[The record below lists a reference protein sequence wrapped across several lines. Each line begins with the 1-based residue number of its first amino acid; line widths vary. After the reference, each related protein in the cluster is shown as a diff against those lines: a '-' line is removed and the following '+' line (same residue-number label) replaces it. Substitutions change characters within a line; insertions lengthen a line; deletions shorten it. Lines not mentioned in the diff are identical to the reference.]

1 MADISAIGSALVIDE
16 RVLNRIKEADDK
28 LVSLQETAD
37 ETAKKIG
44 TSFKGMS
51 DSINP
56 FLTAL
61 DNVITKLGSINT
73 AAGNVGNG
81 LSRISTNVGSLGS
94 GASQATQGIV
104 DLVNQLSQIGG
115 KGASGVMQA
124 VYAFQRLQE
133 SMKGSSGMNIAQLT
147 EEINNINTKLTDTEN
162 LLTKSEQDA
171 LVKRRALLQ
180 DELKEQQRT
189 YEERVIAFQSAI
201 DRMTNA
207 QAAYNKKQQ
216 QNKVNTAAQATEK
229 EIEQL
234 EAKFRNMKTPDFGQT
249 YEKIQQLKAELKSVK
264 EEFSST
270 LAKIIE
276 QDNFK
281 AGKTNSA
288 PALKKGEY
296 QEMQHTIGVL
306 GDKERSLQ
314 AEIDVLTE
322 KIKKENAAWREQRQ
336 ALAENIEMLKNLKAY
351 KSDSTSLDEQRSK
364 NTLAEMRQY
373 YKELEVS
380 SRKAVE
386 AERKAAD
393 EADKIAERWRKRM
406 EKISQ
411 STGAYGQQYHNDR
424 QSMYEKLF
432 SAQNTT
438 APMALA
444 NSASAKTLREHTAA
458 IKELQQ
464 ARLNLDTT
472 DKNYKQNLEAVNNA
486 IKQHSKALRDAG
498 VNARSLGGQTS
509 YLSGYVS
516 RLAQRTAVIFS
527 MSAAKGFV
535 EQIAEVRGQ
544 FELSERSL
552 EAILQNKPKADEIFN
567 KTVEL
572 AVKSPFR
579 IKDLVDYTRQ
589 LSAYRIQSDKLY
601 DTTKRLADVSAGLGV
616 DMGRL
621 ILAYGQVKAAAYLR
635 NSEVRQFTEAGINM
649 YGELQSYFK
658 EVKGEAYTTA
668 QIVDM
673 ISKRKVTFE
682 DVEAIFQRMT
692 DKGGTFYN
700 MQEIQAETLQGKIS
714 NLKDAFDVML
724 NDIGKEN
731 QGTFTTMID
740 LANSLLKHWRGFS
753 EILLQVIAGFAGMK
767 LKSMRVFDSIK
778 KAFSSMMTNMKAQT
792 AGFYVKIKTNGWKA
806 AFADTFKSMGAAIKS
821 IGAALKS
828 ISFVAILQGI
838 MEIWSAYSKY
848 SKAIEKANSEYVK
861 ERGYLSGLRDDFN
874 NLTTETNNAADA
886 QKRLT
891 DNTANIEAQRKVLQ
905 TLIDKMNQQGFDI
918 KINVDTLN
926 KEELKTKFE
935 EVSKEYEKFQRDVM
949 TIQKNIAENSAW
961 NAWYTLSDDI
971 NEDAKDY
978 TNAAL
983 DILAKD
989 QDIDN
994 MINQI
999 KNSYDDLSWTS
1010 KQYYKTLAE
1019 GRKEGENDLDY
1030 YQRMVDVINNIRK
1043 FEGARSPLSDAF
1055 NDFAG
1060 KDIIEDFGTLK
1071 DQAKEFENEL
1081 DKVMGYVKEKGYDK
1095 QTIKLLIDRTAADHE
1110 WSQYA
1115 RDMAYKHFDIPLNI
1129 DKKSVM
1135 DDISW
1140 VDLYIADFFKK
1151 KRYGIKLSVT
1161 ELENTAAAD
1170 EWLTKSK
1177 TATEAAKKWKE
1188 VYDQISK
1195 KNDDALP
1202 VSGTLKDMLK
1212 GTLYENQSYISKK
1225 EMLSILKQ
1233 RIKESTAY
1241 SKKAYGVDPFEKEN
1255 NKATKQQAKEQR
1267 DILQERISLIKDM
1280 NSKYNEL
1287 IKTETKEAALSKTRK
1302 YFKEAAQNVGWNA
1315 NNILPDNESAAKQIE
1330 NLGKQYKEISKK
1342 GNAFRV
1348 AADIKLNVSQKEYEK
1363 LKEDIS
1369 RNIDETFSELDLYK
1383 KLKNV
1388 GLSDGIIKNIFGDI
1402 TTSFDDLQ
1410 SRIDDE
1416 FNKYITRA
1424 YEEKYGKDYSKWG
1437 QDVINQYNKELANTS
1452 EYIGNYG
1459 EDVEK
1464 AYKDKTG
1471 KVNEK
1476 IKQDTIDTF
1485 SELTKAYKTQLSD
1498 QLQLDKWYIEER
1510 NKIQTNADLAKD
1522 PKLKEQYQKN
1532 LDKQYKQKS
1541 DENTWKDFTG
1551 KDTYIELFQNVEQ
1564 ASVAAINNM
1573 LGQLE
1578 KLKDALKNLPPDKLK
1593 AIVEQMD
1600 KLKEEKADRYP
1611 FLGIAESINEV
1622 TKAQKEYQKA
1632 KEAYDNGFDA
1642 AQTRTNNAKEKYVE
1656 LLKEATE
1663 IEANNDASQEDKD
1676 AARQR
1681 ATEAQEEYN
1690 KALEKS
1696 ESLQNNHE
1704 KSSQKLSTAW
1714 LRLADRTKKAGTY
1727 ISKCTKNI
1735 AALSQAITGK
1745 ASSGMTKW
1753 ADSIEQ
1759 TVNGLTDA
1767 VKAFKDLKNKAKK
1780 SLGDI
1785 ADKSSDLTSDVGQAA
1800 TKTVDTIETTVEAS
1814 STAMTST
1821 SATAAKA
1828 ISTVEK
1834 ASVILAVISAALQI
1848 ATAIANLFSDESDID
1863 EEIERQERLVSSL
1876 QHSYE
1881 KLKKAM
1887 DDAFKIEDLQ
1897 KYNTQSIDMLEK
1909 QKKAYNEMIQ
1919 AEESRKDPDKSKI
1932 QEWQEKIEDLDD
1944 TIKELKDTMTEE
1956 LGGFGSEANYKAA
1969 AEAFAEA
1976 WVDAFNEG
1984 SDTLEALNDK
1994 FDEYIQNLIT
2004 KQATQRVVGRLLEP
2018 LLKEI
2023 DNAVSKGS
2031 EGGTNGLELTST
2043 ELDKIKKLGSQ
2054 TTEQINKT
2062 LTDLAEVLNFK
2073 GKGSTGLSS
2082 LQQGIQSV
2090 TEETAQALE
2099 SILNSMRYYLAQQQ
2113 ADVRTIRDTL
2123 LERLGNTLTSISQDS
2138 TNSPILVELRL
2149 QTGLLTDIRDTLD
2162 SCVKAGHKQGRSGIK
2177 VFMN

>member
-16 RVLNRIKEADDK
+16 KVLNRIKEADDR
-28 LVSLQETAD
+28 LVSLQKTAD
-37 ETAKKIG
+37 DTAKKIG
-44 TSFKGMS
+44 ASFKGMS
-51 DSINP
+51 DSVNP
-56 FLTAL
+56 FLTSL
-61 DNVITKLGSINT
+61 DSIITKLGNIST
-73 AAGNVGNG
+73 AATNASGG
-81 LSRISTNVGSLGS
+81 LSQVKTNIGNINS
-94 GASQATQGIV
+94 GTTQTTQGIA

-147 EEINNINTKLTDTEN
+147 EAINDIDKKLKDTEN

-171 LVKRRALLQ
+171 LVKRKALLQ

-189 YEERVIAFQSAI
+189 YEERVIAFQKAI
-201 DRMTNA
+201 DKMTSA
-207 QAAYNKKQQ
+207 QAAYNQKQQ
-216 QNKVNTAAQATEK
+216 KNKVNTAAQATEK

-234 EAKFRNMKTPDFGQT
+234 EAKFRNMKAPDFGQT

-276 QDNFK
+276 QDNLK

-314 AEIDVLTE
+314 AEIDALTE

-351 KSDSTSLDEQRSK
+351 KSDSTSLDNQRSQ

-373 YKELEVS
+373 YKELEKTS
-380 SRKAVE
+380 QQALKADIKAVE
-386 AERKAAD
+386 EEEKLAERRKKA
-393 EADKIAERWRKRM
+393 W
-406 EKISQ
+406 EKANQ
-411 STGAYGQQYHNDR
+411 STNTYGQQYHNDR
-424 QSMYEKLF
+424 QKMYEQVF
-432 SAQNTT
+432 SSQNTT
-438 APMALA
+438 TSMALA
-444 NSASAKTLREHTAA
+444 NSSSVKTLREHVAA

-486 IKQHSKALRDAG
+486 IKQHSKVLRDAG
-498 VNARSLGGQTS
+498 VNARSLGEQTS
-509 YLSGYVS
+509 YLSGYIS
-516 RLAQRTAVIFS
+516 RLAQRTAVVFS

-589 LSAYRIQSDKLY
+589 LSAYRIQGDKLY

-635 NSEVRQFTEAGINM
+635 GSEVRQFTEAGINM

-673 ISKRKVTFE
+673 ISKHKVTFE

-731 QGTFTTMID
+731 QGAFTTMID

-767 LKSMRVFDSIK
+767 LKSMGVFDSIK
-778 KAFSSMMTNMKAQT
+778 KAFSSMMTSMKAQT
-792 AGFYVKIKTNGWKA
+792 AGFYVTMRTNGWKA

-821 IGAALKS
+821 MGAALKS

-848 SKAIEKANSEYVK
+848 SEAVEKANSEYVK

-874 NLTTETNNAADA
+874 NLTTETNNAANA

-891 DNTANIEAQRKVLQ
+891 DNTANTEAQRKVLQ

-926 KEELKTKFE
+926 EKELKSKFE

-949 TIQKNIAENSAW
+949 TIQKNVAENSAW

-971 NEDAKDY
+971 NKDAKDY

-1030 YQRMVDVINNIRK
+1030 YQRMVDVINKIRK

-1055 NDFAG
+1055 NDFAD
-1060 KDIIEDFGTLK
+1060 KDVIKDFGTLK
-1071 DQAKEFENEL
+1071 DKAKEFENEL

-1151 KRYGIKLSVT
+1151 KRYGITLAVN
-1161 ELENTAAAD
+1161 EINNTSFAD
-1170 EWLTKSK
+1170 EWLAKSK
-1177 TATEAAKKWKE
+1177 EAAEAAKKLKE

-1195 KNDDALP
+1195 KNNDALP

-1212 GTLYENQSYISKK
+1212 GTLYENQSSISKK
-1225 EMLSILKQ
+1225 EILSILKQ

-1241 SKKAYGVDPFEKEN
+1241 SKKAFGVNPFEKED
-1255 NKATKQQAKEQR
+1255 NKTAKQNAKEQR

-1315 NNILPDNESAAKQIE
+1315 YNILPDDKSAAKQIE

-1363 LKEDIS
+1363 MKEDIS

-1383 KLKNV
+1383 KLKKE
-1388 GLSDGIIKNIFGDI
+1388 GLSDNIIKGIFGDI

-1437 QDVINQYNKELANTS
+1437 QDVIDQYNKELANTS
-1452 EYIGNYG
+1452 AYIGNYG
-1459 EDVEK
+1459 EDVAK
-1464 AYKDKTG
+1464 AYKDKSQ

-1476 IKQDTIDTF
+1476 VKQDTIDTF

-1498 QLQLDKWYIEER
+1498 QLQLDTWYIEER
-1510 NKIQTNADLAKD
+1510 GKIQENENLAKN
-1522 PKLKEQYQKN
+1522 PQLKKQYQNN
-1532 LDKQYKQKS
+1532 LDKQYKQKT

-1551 KDTYIELFQNVEQ
+1551 KDSYIELFQNVEQ
-1564 ASVAAINNM
+1564 VSVVAINNM
-1573 LGQLE
+1573 LAQLE
-1578 KLKDALKNLPPDKLK
+1578 RMKDALKNLPPDKLK

-1600 KLKEEKADRYP
+1600 KLKEEKANRYP
-1611 FLGIAESINEV
+1611 FLGIAESINEI
-1622 TKAQKEYQKA
+1622 TKAQKNYSKA
-1632 KEAYDNGFDA
+1632 KEAYDKGFDE
-1642 AQTRTNNAKEKYVE
+1642 AQTKTNNAYKEYLE
-1656 LLKEATE
+1656 LLKEAKE
-1663 IEANNDASQEDKD
+1663 IEEDDNASKEDKE
-1676 AARQR
+1676 AAKQR
-1681 ATEAQEEYN
+1681 AIEAQEKYN

-1696 ESLQNNHE
+1696 SSLQENYSG
-1704 KSSQKLSTAW
+1704 SSQKLSTAW
-1714 LRLADRTKKAGTY
+1714 LRLADRTKKIGTY
-1727 ISKCTKNI
+1727 ISSCTKNI
-1735 AALSQAITGK
+1735 SALSNALTGK
-1745 ASSGMTKW
+1745 ASSSITKW
-1753 ADSIEQ
+1753 GDAIEQ
-1759 TVNGLTDA
+1759 TVGGLSDA
-1767 VKAFKDLKNKAKK
+1767 VKAFKDLKISAKNN
-1780 SLGDI
+1780 LGDV

-1800 TKTVDTIETTVEAS
+1800 TKTIDTIDKTVEGAAG
-1814 STAMTST
+1814 AMVST
-1821 SATAAKA
+1821 SATASAA
-1828 ISTVEK
+1828 IQTVEK
-1834 ASVILAVISAALQI
+1834 ASVILAIISAALQI
-1848 ATAIANLFSDESDID
+1848 ATAIANLFNDESDID
-1863 EEIERQERLVSSL
+1863 EEIERQERLVNDL

-1881 KLKKAM
+1881 KLKKSM
-1887 DDAFKIEDLQ
+1887 DDAFKIDDLQ
-1897 KYNTQSIDMLEK
+1897 KFNHQSIDALEK
-1909 QKKAYNEMIQ
+1909 QKNAYNAMIK
-1919 AEESRKDPDKSKI
+1919 AEESRKNSDKSKI
-1932 QEWQEKIEDLDD
+1932 QEYKQKIEDLDD
-1944 TIKELKDTMTEE
+1944 TIKELKETMTEE

-1984 SDTLEALNDK
+1984 SDTLDALNDK

-2023 DNAVSKGS
+2023 DNAVSEGS
-2031 EGGTNGLELTST
+2031 EGGSNGLELTST
-2043 ELDKIKKLGSQ
+2043 ELEKIKKLGSQ

-2062 LTDLAEVLNFK
+2062 LTDLANVLNFK
-2073 GKGSTGLSS
+2073 GSGSTSLSS

-2090 TEETAQALE
+2090 SEATAQALE

-2123 LERLGNTLTSISQDS
+2123 LERLGNTITSVTQDTAS
-2138 TNSPILVELRL
+2138 SPILVELRL
-2149 QTGLLTDIRDTLD
+2149 HTGLLTDIRDTLD
-2162 SCVKAGHKQGRSGIK
+2162 ACVKTGHKQGRSGIK

>member
-28 LVSLQETAD
+28 LVSLQKTAD

-56 FLTAL
+56 FLAAL

-73 AAGNVGNG
+73 AASNAGSG
-81 LSRISTNVGSLGS
+81 LSRINTNVGNLGS
-94 GASQATQGIV
+94 GVSQATQGIV

-180 DELKEQQRT
+180 NELKEQQRT

-234 EAKFRNMKTPDFGQT
+234 EAKFRNMKAPDFGQT

-296 QEMQHTIGVL
+296 QEMQHSIGVL

-314 AEIDVLTE
+314 AEIDALTE
-322 KIKKENAAWREQRQ
+322 KIKKENAVWREQRQ

-444 NSASAKTLREHTAA
+444 NSASAKTLREHTAT

-498 VNARSLGGQTS
+498 VNARSLGEQTS

-516 RLAQRTAVIFS
+516 RLAQRTAVMFS

-635 NSEVRQFTEAGINM
+635 GSEVRQFTEAGINM

-673 ISKRKVTFE
+673 ISKRKVTFK

-767 LKSMRVFDSIK
+767 LKSMGVFESIK
-778 KAFSSMMTNMKAQT
+778 KAFSSMMTSMKAQT
-792 AGFYVKIKTNGWKA
+792 AGFYVTMRTNGWKA

-821 IGAALKS
+821 MGAALKS
-828 ISFVAILQGI
+828 ISFVAILQGL

-848 SKAIEKANSEYVK
+848 SEAIEKANSEYVK
-861 ERGYLSGLRDDFN
+861 EMGYLSGLRDDFN

-891 DNTANIEAQRKVLQ
+891 NNTANLKAQRTVLQ

-926 KEELKTKFE
+926 EKELKNKFE

-994 MINQI
+994 MINKI
-999 KNSYDDLSWTS
+999 KASYDDLNATS
-1010 KQYYKTLAE
+1010 KEYYKILAA
-1019 GRKEGENDLDY
+1019 GRKEGESDLDY
-1030 YQRMVDVINNIRK
+1030 YQRMVDAINNISK
-1043 FEGARSPLSDAF
+1043 AEGARSSLSDDF
-1055 NDFAG
+1055 DDFAD
-1060 KDIIEDFGTLK
+1060 KDIIEQFGTLK

-1081 DKVMGYVKEKGYDK
+1081 DKVMGYVKQKGYDK

-1115 RDMAYKHFDIPLNI
+1115 KEMAYKHFDIPLNV

-1135 DDISW
+1135 DEMSW

-1151 KRYGIKLSVT
+1151 KRYGIKLSVN
-1161 ELENTAAAD
+1161 EIENTSAAD
-1170 EWLTKSK
+1170 EWLAKSK
-1177 TATEAAKKWKE
+1177 EAAEAAKKWKE

-1195 KNDDALP
+1195 KNGDAFP
-1202 VSGTLKDMLK
+1202 VSGTLKDILK
-1212 GTLYENQSYISKK
+1212 GTMYENQNSISKR
-1225 EMLSILKQ
+1225 EILAILKQ
-1233 RIKESTAY
+1233 RIKESTEY
-1241 SKKAYGVDPFEKEN
+1241 SKKAFGVNPFEKED
-1255 NKATKQQAKEQR
+1255 NKAAKQNAKEQR

-1302 YFKEAAQNVGWNA
+1302 YFKEAAQNVGWSA
-1315 NNILPDNESAAKQIE
+1315 SNILPDDNHAARQIE
-1330 NLGKQYKEISKK
+1330 NLAKQYKEVSKK
-1342 GNAFRV
+1342 GNGLRV
-1348 AADIKLNVSQKEYEK
+1348 AADIDLNVSQKEYDK

-1383 KLKNV
+1383 KLKNE

-1410 SRIDDE
+1410 GRIDDE

-1424 YEEKYGKDYSKWG
+1424 YEEKYGKDYNKWG
-1437 QDVINQYNKELANTS
+1437 QDVIDQYNKELANTS
-1452 EYIGNYG
+1452 KYIGKYG
-1459 EDVEK
+1459 EDVDK

-1510 NKIQTNADLAKD
+1510 NKIQTNADLQKD
-1522 PKLKEQYQKN
+1522 PELKQQYQEN
-1532 LDKQYKQKS
+1532 LDKQYKQKT
-1541 DENTWKDFTG
+1541 DENTWKG
-1551 KDTYIELFQNVEQ
+1551 FQN
-1564 ASVAAINNM
+1564 SDMYIRIFDN
-1573 LGQLE
+1573 LE
-1578 KLKDALKNLPPDKLK
+1578 HVSGKVLKAMEERLQSLRENLKNLDPTQLK
-1593 AIVEQMD
+1593 AVVDQLNKVSETRNSRNPFRAFTTG
-1600 KLKEEKADRYP
+1600 LKEMVKYSKQLKQLGGVKKYISLSDDKVNLEEKVREQNKFVEAIQQEYDAEKRLHGVEDEGVKALSGKLTIAKGTLKIYKEQLKLTDEQIAK
-1611 FLGIAESINEV
+1611 LGTIMTAEE
-1622 TKAQKEYQKA
+1622 QA
-1632 KEAYDNGFDA
+1632 KSKFAKSVNDITSTVSAMANGFKELFA
-1642 AQTRTNNAKEKYVE
+1642 A
-1656 LLKEATE
+1656 LGG
-1663 IEANNDASQEDKD
+1663 NDAQ
-1676 AARQR
+1676 
-1681 ATEAQEEYN
+1681 
-1690 KALEKS
+1690 LEHAMS
-1696 ESLQNNHE
+1696 IVNN
-1704 KSSQKLSTAW
+1704 
-1714 LRLADRTKKAGTY
+1714 
-1727 ISKCTKNI
+1727 
-1735 AALSQAITGK
+1735 
-1745 ASSGMTKW
+1745 
-1753 ADSIEQ
+1753 
-1759 TVNGLTDA
+1759 
-1767 VKAFKDLKNKAKK
+1767 
-1780 SLGDI
+1780 
-1785 ADKSSDLTSDVGQAA
+1785 VG
-1800 TKTVDTIETTVEAS
+1800 S
-1814 STAMTST
+1814 
-1821 SATAAKA
+1821 
-1828 ISTVEK
+1828 
-1834 ASVILAVISAALQI
+1834 
-1848 ATAIANLFSDESDID
+1848 AIASYYSGNYAGVVAGALGVATGIVNIVNDETKID
-1863 EEIERQERLVSSL
+1863 EEIKYQERIVSDL

-1897 KYNTQSIDMLEK
+1897 KYNQQSIEMLEK
-1909 QKKAYNEMIQ
+1909 QKEAYNAMLQ
-1919 AEESRKDPDKSKI
+1919 AEASRKNSDESKL
-1932 QEWQEKIEDLDD
+1932 QEYRQKIEDLDD
-1944 TIKELKDTMTEE
+1944 TIKELKGTLTEE
-1956 LGGFGSEANYKAA
+1956 LGGFGSESNYKAA

-1984 SDTLEALNDK
+1984 SDSLEALNDK

-2004 KQATQRVVGRLLEP
+2004 KQATQRVVGKLLEP

-2023 DNAVSKGS
+2023 DNAVSEGS
-2031 EGGTNGLELTST
+2031 EGGNNGLDLTST
-2043 ELDKIKKLGSQ
+2043 ELGKIKSLGAQ
-2054 TTEQINKT
+2054 TTEQINET
-2062 LTDLAEVLNFK
+2062 LTNLAEVLNFK
-2073 GKGSTGLSS
+2073 GKGSASLSS

-2090 TEETAQALE
+2090 TEATAQALE

-2123 LERLGNTLTSISQDS
+2123 LERLGSTITSISQDS
-2138 TNSPILVELRL
+2138 ASSPILVELRL

-2162 SCVKAGHKQGRSGIK
+2162 SCVKTGHKQGRSGIK